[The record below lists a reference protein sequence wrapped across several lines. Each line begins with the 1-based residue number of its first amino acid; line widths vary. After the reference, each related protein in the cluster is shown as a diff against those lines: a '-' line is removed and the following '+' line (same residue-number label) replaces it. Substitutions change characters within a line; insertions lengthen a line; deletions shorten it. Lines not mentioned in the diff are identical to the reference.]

1 MIDQEARYLK
11 SHEWAK
17 KEDGEVFAVGLSS
30 YAIEQLGD
38 IVFMELPAVG
48 DTFEQGA
55 MFGVVESVKAASA
68 IYTPVAG
75 TIEKVNPDLESTPE
89 LINQKP
95 YEAFI
100 FAIRFDA
107 ASGAAQI
114 KELLDAGSYKQHVE
128 QEKSEH

>member
-1 MIDQEARYLK
+1 
-11 SHEWAK
+11 
-17 KEDGEVFAVGLSS
+17 
-30 YAIEQLGD
+30 
-38 IVFMELPAVG
+38 VG
-48 DTFEQGA
+48 DSYDAGEEVAT
-55 MFGVVESVKAASA
+55 VESVKAASA

-114 KELLDAGSYKQHVE
+114 KELLDAGRYKQHVE